1 MLFNGKETG
10 NMAKKSIMNAA
21 VSAIYPPAYGISQS
35 VVITSFKVKIGA
47 RTFDCSGNRLS
58 KAAKGYL
65 QRAPVG
71 FDITIK
77 DILYAGITSGTKTLG
92 PSITIN

>member
-1 MLFNGKETG
+1 
-10 NMAKKSIMNAA
+10 MAKKSIMNAA